1 MIEVVSQKGSTLKK
15 SSHGLINLKEDK
27 IQDALTKLRRMSKYD
42 ILDKGSLLRACARH
56 SNAKTKVFLLA
67 VLKNTID
74 YVDANKTLNQIQ
86 MQDAVDQILIEF
98 WYLKLEEVV
107 YLLDKL
113 KYEKFYERLKY
124 GEIRD
129 FFLKYEERERTYIM
143 DEVMDRRKQ
152 YEENQVDYEA
162 YKKWQ
167 KENPPKKRKEE
178 SDYNNFKAHYNSTQA
193 KCKGIAM
200 KVMTGSKLNESEL
213 EFYKKNKTTIELIRL
228 SLNKKV

>member
-1 MIEVVSQKGSTLKK
+1 M
-15 SSHGLINLKEDK
+15 
-27 IQDALTKLRRMSKYD
+27 
-42 ILDKGSLLRACARH
+42 C
-56 SNAKTKVFLLA
+56 
-67 VLKNTID
+67 
-74 YVDANKTLNQIQ
+74 
-86 MQDAVDQILIEF
+86 
-98 WYLKLEEVV
+98 
-107 YLLDKL
+107 LLDKL

-167 KENPPKKRKEE
+167 KENPPKKKKEE

>member
-1 MIEVVSQKGSTLKK
+1 MS
-15 SSHGLINLKEDK
+15 
-27 IQDALTKLRRMSKYD
+27 RME
-42 ILDKGSLLRACARH
+42 IIDKGTQLSTCARH

-167 KENPPKKRKEE
+167 KENPPKKKKEE